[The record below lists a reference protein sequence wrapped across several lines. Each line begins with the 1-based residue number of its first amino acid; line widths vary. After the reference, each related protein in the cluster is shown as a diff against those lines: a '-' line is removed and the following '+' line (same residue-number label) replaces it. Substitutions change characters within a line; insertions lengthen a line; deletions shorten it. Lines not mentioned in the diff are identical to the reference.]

1 MSTHDVAL
9 SYSLVHADANPPQG
23 DSASGIAK
31 VSSADNPP
39 TGPVVELQCIGCED
53 GKNRSVLTPATPMLT
68 QVKLLALTGS
78 LVALVSWVFQAKY
91 FPTVHLFDAKLH
103 DKASYA
109 WKEIYATLQDLKPS
123 LFWNLG

>member
-53 GKNRSVLTPATPMLT
+53 GARRRTS
-68 QVKLLALTGS
+68 S
-78 LVALVSWVFQAKY
+78 EVFIMSQTY
-91 FPTVHLFDAKLH
+91 GQDVDPG
-103 DKASYA
+103 KAPG
-109 WKEIYATLQDLKPS
+109 IDRLPRR
-123 LFWNLG
+123 